1 MGVDA
6 MQEQND
12 AKVEAIKNPPPPGGG
27 LNAQGGAGGNKQGNS
42 GAHGAGAGAPKKA
55 TKPAGAVLAKAL
67 GSKKK
72 NLYHSIVPRS
82 QRPPTLPE
90 GK

>member
-1 MGVDA
+1 

-12 AKVEAIKNPPPPGGG
+12 AKVEAIKNPPPIGMPGQ
-27 LNAQGGAGGNKQGNS
+27 QGGAGGNKQGNT
-42 GAHGAGAGAPKKA
+42 GTNGAGAKGKGKAAPA
-55 TKPAGAVLAKAL
+55 AQAKPAGKVLAKAL